1 MMPFSCGETFWWNR
15 MSDTLTAELEKYR
28 IGPRM
33 RELRLR
39 KKLGLVQLGEHTG
52 LSPAMLSK
60 IERGQVFPTLP
71 TLLRIALVFRVD
83 LDYFFRKNEAKVAV
97 TRPDERVRLPIPG
110 GSSPPAYL
118 FESLDYPLADRRM
131 EAFLAFFPKGGPRSE
146 PHRHGVEELIYV
158 VNGQLDV
165 VVEDEAFTLS
175 EGDAMSFDSSVLHSY
190 HGNREGDCLA
200 FVVTLT

>member
-1 MMPFSCGETFWWNR
+1 MSETLN
-15 MSDTLTAELEKYR
+15 AELEKYR

-39 KKLGLVQLGEHTG
+39 KKLGLVQLSEHTG

-83 LDYFFRKNEAKVAV
+83 LDYFFKKTDAKMAV
-97 TRPDERVRLPIPG
+97 TRKDDRIRLPVPA
-110 GSSPPAYL
+110 GSSPAAYL

-131 EAFLAFFPKGGPRSE
+131 EAFLASFSAGAPSSE
-146 PHRHGVEELIYV
+146 PHRHGVEEMVYV
-158 VNGQLDV
+158 VSGSLGVTVD
-165 VVEDEAFTLS
+165 DESVALS
-175 EGDAMSFDSSVLHSY
+175 EGDALSFDSGTPHSY
-190 HGNREGDCLA
+190 QAGSEGDCLA
-200 FVVTLT
+200 LVVTLS